1 MRCGTDCKLLS
12 TCFYVRKSFVEMCC
26 FPLLVNPY
34 VYVDFK
40 TKKTSVFIKVLG
52 RWKMFQRVFL
62 SMLFDLRESEKML
75 LMFVWEAKWFFVTKS
90 IHNLLSSSVFCKMG
104 LS

>member
-1 MRCGTDCKLLS
+1 
-12 TCFYVRKSFVEMCC
+12 
-26 FPLLVNPY
+26 
-34 VYVDFK
+34 
-40 TKKTSVFIKVLG
+40 
-52 RWKMFQRVFL
+52 MFQRVFL